1 MNKKLR
7 KGNYQMTYSKW
18 LRETGSEAS
27 PEAYMLWKEEEEIL
41 DQKDEID
48 NEVDS
53 GFWTHW

>member
-1 MNKKLR
+1 
-7 KGNYQMTYSKW
+7 MTYSKW

-27 PEAYMLWKEEEEIL
+27 PEAYVLWKEEEEIL

-53 GFWTHW
+53 EIYWY

>member
-1 MNKKLR
+1 
-7 KGNYQMTYSKW
+7 MTYSKW

-27 PEAYMLWKEEEEIL
+27 PEANMLWKEEEEIL

-53 GFWTHW
+53 EIYWY